1 MELRETAAEYTAPRR
16 PVPTGKIS
24 FEEFLEWTDEDTW
37 AAWVD
42 GEVILLTPA
51 SWPHQDIVLFLG
63 GIMREFAYHRQC
75 GTVLI
80 APFLI
85 HLPEQLRRGREP
97 DIIFIGREQLPR
109 LHRTY
114 FVGAPDVMVEITSP
128 ESCVRDRQVKY
139 NEYQAAGVKEYWLI
153 DPDRRRAEFYRL
165 GADGRYRL
173 IPADS
178 KGVFRSEAFPGF
190 WLKTGWLWQEP
201 LPSVVSYLKELGV
214 M

>member
-1 MELRETAAEYTAPRR
+1 M
-16 PVPTGKIS
+16 
-24 FEEFLEWTDEDTW
+24 
-37 AAWVD
+37 
-42 GEVILLTPA
+42 
-51 SWPHQDIVLFLG
+51 
-63 GIMREFAYHRQC
+63 
-75 GTVLI
+75 
-80 APFLI
+80 
-85 HLPEQLRRGREP
+85 
-97 DIIFIGREQLPR
+97 
-109 LHRTY
+109 
-114 FVGAPDVMVEITSP
+114 
-128 ESCVRDRQVKY
+128 
-139 NEYQAAGVKEYWLI
+139 KEYWLI